1 MAVKKHEKTLAHNA
15 REQDLYQKNNKIL
28 QQMFV
33 LFPFSQEN
41 RCLIQHIRKME
52 GNDNEKMSV
61 SINIKSPYFHQGLL
75 LLSEGQIL
83 DHGLD
88 KIFV

>member
-1 MAVKKHEKTLAHNA
+1 MAVNIHEETLAHNA
-15 REQDLYQKNNKIL
+15 MKQDLYQKNNKIL

-33 LFPFSQEN
+33 LFPYSQEN

-61 SINIKSPYFHQGLL
+61 SINLKSPYFHQGLWRVVGGGRYTRPW
-75 LLSEGQIL
+75 SW
-83 DHGLD
+83 
-88 KIFV
+88 